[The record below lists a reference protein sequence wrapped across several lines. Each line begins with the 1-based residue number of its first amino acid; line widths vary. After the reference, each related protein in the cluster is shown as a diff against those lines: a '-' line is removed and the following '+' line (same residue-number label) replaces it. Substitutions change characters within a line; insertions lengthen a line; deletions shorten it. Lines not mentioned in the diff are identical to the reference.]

1 MPSFAF
7 KLCAFALSAATTL
20 WVAPSATAQDFSAK
34 PITLVVGFPA
44 GGSNDIVA
52 RLIAPHLSEA
62 LKTSVII
69 EIKAGA
75 SGTIAA
81 GSVVRS
87 APDGHTLLVSSLSPT
102 VVTPQTMRKP
112 PYDPRVDLLP
122 INMLGFTPE
131 TIAVGPT
138 LPNVKTLAE
147 LIALAQTREITMSS
161 AGVGGFPHLAIE
173 LFTIATK
180 GKFVHVPYK
189 GATPAVAD
197 TAAGHVDA
205 TMMDTP
211 PLLGLIKEGRLTA
224 LAVTSEK
231 RLSIL
236 PSVPTAQETVPGFI
250 AISWIG
256 LFAPAK
262 TPAAVINR
270 INEALTLTL
279 RKPEVLAQLEKV
291 ALPSGLMASTDE
303 FQKFVSAEY
312 IRWGEVLKQAKIELT
327 D

>member
-1 MPSFAF
+1 MHAYARTLLFLAF
-7 KLCAFALSAATTL
+7 SALSVLTVSPA
-20 WVAPSATAQDFSAK
+20 VVAQDFSAK

-44 GGSNDIVA
+44 GGSNDLIA
-52 RLIAPHLSEA
+52 RVIAPHLGEA

-81 GSVVRS
+81 TAVVR
-87 APDGHTLLVSSLSPT
+87 ATPDGHTLLVSSLSPT
-102 VVTPQTMRKP
+102 AITPQTMRKP
-112 PYDPRVDLLP
+112 PYDPRTDLIP

-138 LPNVKTLAE
+138 LPNVKTLSQ

-173 LFTIATK
+173 LFTLATK

-224 LAVTSEK
+224 LAVASEK
-231 RLSIL
+231 RLGVL
-236 PSVPTAQETVPGFI
+236 PEVPTAQDTVPGFT

-262 TPAAVINR
+262 TPDAVIAR
-270 INEALTLTL
+270 INDALTQTL
-279 RKPEVLAQLEKV
+279 KKPDVLAQLEKV
-291 ALPSGLMASTDE
+291 ALPSGLMASSAE
-303 FQKFVSAEY
+303 FQTFVAAEY
-312 IRWGEVLKQAKIELT
+312 IRWGEVLKHAKIELT

>member
-1 MPSFAF
+1 MPSFTLKF
-7 KLCAFALSAATTL
+7 CALALVFASTL
-20 WVAPSATAQDFSAK
+20 GVSPSATAQDFSAK

-44 GGSNDIVA
+44 GGSNDLVA

-69 EIKAGA
+69 DIKAGA

-81 GSVVRS
+81 GAVVRA

-102 VVTPQTMRKP
+102 VLTPQTMRKP
-112 PYDPRVDLLP
+112 PYDPRVDLIP
-122 INMLGFTPE
+122 INMLGYTPE

-138 LPNVKTLAE
+138 LPNVKTLAD

-173 LFTIATK
+173 LFKIATK

-224 LAVTSEK
+224 LAVSSEK
-231 RLSIL
+231 RLSVL
-236 PSVPTAQETVPGFI
+236 PEVPTAQETVSGFT

-262 TPAAVINR
+262 TPPAVINR

-291 ALPSGLMASTDE
+291 ALPSGLMSSTEE

-312 IRWGEVLKQAKIELT
+312 IRWGDVLKQANIELT

>member
-1 MPSFAF
+1 MPAFAS
-7 KLCAFALSAATTL
+7 KLCALALSAATTL

-52 RLIAPHLSEA
+52 RLVAPHLSEA

-112 PYDPRVDLLP
+112 PYDPRVDLIP

-173 LFTIATK
+173 LLTIATK
-180 GKFVHVPYK
+180 GRFVHVPYK

-224 LAVTSEK
+224 LAVSSEK
-231 RLSIL
+231 RLSVL
-236 PSVPTAQETVPGFI
+236 PEVPTAQETVPGFT

-262 TPAAVINR
+262 TPEAVIRR

-279 RKPEVLAQLEKV
+279 KKPDVIAQLEKV
-291 ALPSGLMASTDE
+291 ALPSGLMASTEE
-303 FQKFVSAEY
+303 FQKFVGTEY
-312 IRWGEVLKQAKIELT
+312 VRWGEVLKQAKIEPT

>member
-1 MPSFAF
+1 MHAYARTLLFLAF
-7 KLCAFALSAATTL
+7 SALSVLTVSPA
-20 WVAPSATAQDFSAK
+20 VVAQDFSAK

-44 GGSNDIVA
+44 GGSNDLIA
-52 RLIAPHLSEA
+52 RVIAPHLGEA

-81 GSVVRS
+81 TAVVR
-87 APDGHTLLVSSLSPT
+87 ATPDGHTLLVSSLSPT
-102 VVTPQTMRKP
+102 AITPQTMRKP
-112 PYDPRVDLLP
+112 PYDPRTDLIP

-138 LPNVKTLAE
+138 LPNIKTLSQ

-173 LFTIATK
+173 LFTLATK

-224 LAVTSEK
+224 LAVASEK
-231 RLSIL
+231 RLGVL
-236 PSVPTAQETVPGFI
+236 PEVPTAQDTVPGFT

-262 TPAAVINR
+262 TPDAVIAR
-270 INEALTLTL
+270 INDALTQTL
-279 RKPEVLAQLEKV
+279 KKPDVLAQLEKV
-291 ALPSGLMASTDE
+291 ALPSGLMASSAE
-303 FQKFVSAEY
+303 FQTFVAAEY
-312 IRWGEVLKQAKIELT
+312 IRWGEVLKHAKIELT

>member
-1 MPSFAF
+1 MWAPTR
-7 KLCAFALSAATTL
+7 KLLLLALTVSLAL
-20 WVAPSATAQDFSAK
+20 WVAPSVRAQDFSAK

-44 GGSNDIVA
+44 GGSNDLIA
-52 RLIAPHLSEA
+52 RVIAPHLSDL

-69 EIKAGA
+69 DIKAGA

-81 GSVVRS
+81 AAVVRA

-102 VVTPQTMRKP
+102 VLTPQTMRKP
-112 PYDPRVDLLP
+112 PYDPRTDLIP
-122 INMLGFTPE
+122 INMLGYTPE

-138 LPNVKTLAE
+138 LPNVKTLAQ

-173 LFTIATK
+173 LFTLATK

-224 LAVTSEK
+224 HAVSSDK
-231 RLSIL
+231 RLSVL
-236 PSVPTAQETVPGFI
+236 PAVPTADETVPGFT
-250 AISWIG
+250 AVSWIG

-262 TPAAVINR
+262 TSPEVIARLNA
-270 INEALTLTL
+270 ALTLTL
-279 RKPEVLAQLEKV
+279 TKPEVLTQLETV
-291 ALPSGLMASTDE
+291 ALPSGLMASTDA
-303 FQKFVSAEY
+303 FQKFVAAEY
-312 IRWGEVLKQAKIELT
+312 VRWGEVLKQAKIELT

>member
-1 MPSFAF
+1 MPSRAL
-7 KLCAFALSAATTL
+7 KLCALALISASTL
-20 WVAPSATAQDFSAK
+20 GILPGATAQDFSAK

-52 RLIAPHLSEA
+52 RLIAPHLSED

-81 GSVVRS
+81 GSVVR
-87 APDGHTLLVSSLSPT
+87 ATPDGHTLLVSSLSPT
-102 VVTPQTMRKP
+102 VLTPQTMRKP
-112 PYDPRVDLLP
+112 PYDPRVDLIP

-138 LPNVKTLAE
+138 LPNVKTLAD

-180 GKFVHVPYK
+180 AKFVHVPYK

-211 PLLGLIKEGRLTA
+211 PLLGLIKDGRLTA
-224 LAVTSEK
+224 LAVSSEK
-231 RLSIL
+231 RLNVL
-236 PSVPTAQETVPGFI
+236 PDVPTAQETVPGFT

-262 TPAAVINR
+262 TPATIVAR
-270 INEALTLTL
+270 INEALTITL
-279 RKPEVLAQLEKV
+279 RKPEVIAQLEKV
-291 ALPSGLMASTDE
+291 ALPSGLMGSTEE
-303 FQKFVSAEY
+303 FQKFVNAEY
-312 IRWGEVLKQAKIELT
+312 IRWGTALQQAKIELT

>member
-1 MPSFAF
+1 MP
-7 KLCAFALSAATTL
+7 LSALKRCLLASFFASMFCYLPT
-20 WVAPSATAQDFSAK
+20 ATAQDFSVK

-52 RLIAPHLSEA
+52 RLIAPHLGEA

-81 GSVVRS
+81 GSVVRA

-112 PYDPRVDLLP
+112 PYDPRVDLIP

-189 GATPAVAD
+189 GATPAIAD

-224 LAVTSEK
+224 LAVSSEK
-231 RLSIL
+231 RLSVL
-236 PSVPTAQETVPGFI
+236 PEVPTAQETVPGFT

-262 TPAAVINR
+262 TPEAVTRR

-279 RKPEVLAQLEKV
+279 KKPDVIAQLEKV
-291 ALPSGLMASTDE
+291 ALPSGLMASSEE

>member
-1 MPSFAF
+1 MPSFTLKF
-7 KLCAFALSAATTL
+7 CALALISASTL
-20 WVAPSATAQDFSAK
+20 GISFSAIAQDFSAK

-44 GGSNDIVA
+44 GGSNDLVA

-69 EIKAGA
+69 DIKAGA

-81 GSVVRS
+81 GSVVRA

-102 VVTPQTMRKP
+102 VLTPQTMRKP
-112 PYDPRVDLLP
+112 SYDPRVDLIP
-122 INMLGFTPE
+122 INMLGYTPE

-138 LPNVKTLAE
+138 LPNVKTLAD

-173 LFTIATK
+173 LFKIATK
-180 GKFVHVPYK
+180 GRFVHVPYK

-224 LAVTSEK
+224 LAVSSEK
-231 RLSIL
+231 RLSVL
-236 PSVPTAQETVPGFI
+236 PNVPTAQETVSGFI
-250 AISWIG
+250 AVSWIG

-262 TPAAVINR
+262 TPAAVLNR

-279 RKPEVLAQLEKV
+279 RKPEVLVQLEKV
-291 ALPSGLMASTDE
+291 ALPSGLMNSTEE
-303 FQKFVSAEY
+303 FQQFVSAEY
-312 IRWGEVLKQAKIELT
+312 IRWGDVLKQAKIELT

>member
-1 MPSFAF
+1 MQTFRRKLFSFA
-7 KLCAFALSAATTL
+7 LVLLSGVSLLPVTA
-20 WVAPSATAQDFSAK
+20 AQDFSAK

-52 RLIAPHLSEA
+52 RLIAPHLSEL

-69 EIKAGA
+69 DIKAGA

-81 GSVVRS
+81 SSVVRS

-112 PYDPRVDLLP
+112 PYDPRVDLIP

-138 LPNVKTLAE
+138 LPNVKTLAQ

-173 LFTIATK
+173 LFTLATK

-224 LAVTSEK
+224 LAVSSDK
-231 RLSIL
+231 RLSVL
-236 PSVPTAQETVPGFI
+236 PEVPTAQETLPGFT

-262 TPAAVINR
+262 TPSAVITR
-270 INEALTLTL
+270 INEALSITLK
-279 RKPEVLAQLEKV
+279 KPEVMAQLEKV
-291 ALPSGLMASTDE
+291 ALPSGLMSSTDE
-303 FQKFVSAEY
+303 FKAFVAAEY
-312 IRWGEVLKQAKIELT
+312 VRWGDVLKQAKIELT

>member
-1 MPSFAF
+1 MPPFTL
-7 KLCAFALSAATTL
+7 KLCVLAMIAFSTL
-20 WVAPSATAQDFSAK
+20 GVSSSATAQDFSAK

-44 GGSNDIVA
+44 GGSNDLVA

-69 EIKAGA
+69 DIKAGA

-81 GSVVRS
+81 GAVVRA

-102 VVTPQTMRKP
+102 VLTPQTMRKP
-112 PYDPRVDLLP
+112 PYDPRVDLIP
-122 INMLGFTPE
+122 INMLGYTPE

-138 LPNVKTLAE
+138 LPNVKTLAD

-173 LFTIATK
+173 LFKIATK

-211 PLLGLIKEGRLTA
+211 PLLSLIKDGRLTA
-224 LAVTSEK
+224 LAVSSEK
-231 RLSIL
+231 RLSVL
-236 PSVPTAQETVPGFI
+236 PNVPTAQETVPGFI
-250 AISWIG
+250 AVSWIG

-262 TPAAVINR
+262 TPVAVINR
-270 INEALTLTL
+270 VNEALTQTL
-279 RKPEVLAQLEKV
+279 KKPDVMAQLEKV
-291 ALPSGLMASTDE
+291 ALPSGLMASTEE

-312 IRWGEVLKQAKIELT
+312 VRWGAVLKEANIELS

>member
-1 MPSFAF
+1 MHAYARTLLFLAF
-7 KLCAFALSAATTL
+7 SALSVLTVSPA
-20 WVAPSATAQDFSAK
+20 VVAQDFSAK

-44 GGSNDIVA
+44 GGSNDLIA
-52 RLIAPHLSEA
+52 RVIAPHLGEA

-81 GSVVRS
+81 TAVVRS
-87 APDGHTLLVSSLSPT
+87 TPDGHTLLVSSLSPT
-102 VVTPQTMRKP
+102 AITPQTMRKP
-112 PYDPRVDLLP
+112 PYDPRTDLIP

-138 LPNVKTLAE
+138 LPNIKTLSQ

-161 AGVGGFPHLAIE
+161 AGLGGFPHLAIE
-173 LFTIATK
+173 LFTLATK
-180 GKFVHVPYK
+180 GKFVHVPFK

-224 LAVTSEK
+224 LAVASEK
-231 RLSIL
+231 RLGVL
-236 PSVPTAQETVPGFI
+236 PEVPTAQDTVPGFT

-262 TPAAVINR
+262 TPDAVIAR
-270 INEALTLTL
+270 INDALTQTL
-279 RKPEVLAQLEKV
+279 KKPEVLAQLEKV
-291 ALPSGLMASTDE
+291 ALPSGLMASSAE
-303 FQKFVSAEY
+303 FQTFVAAEY
-312 IRWGEVLKQAKIELT
+312 IRWGEVLKHAKIELT

>member
-1 MPSFAF
+1 MHAYARTLLFLAF
-7 KLCAFALSAATTL
+7 SALSVLTVSPA
-20 WVAPSATAQDFSAK
+20 VVAQDFSAK

-44 GGSNDIVA
+44 GGSNDLIA
-52 RLIAPHLSEA
+52 RVIAPHLGEA

-81 GSVVRS
+81 TAVVR
-87 APDGHTLLVSSLSPT
+87 ATPDGHTLLVSSLSPT
-102 VVTPQTMRKP
+102 AITPQTMRKP
-112 PYDPRVDLLP
+112 PYDPRTDLIP

-138 LPNVKTLAE
+138 LPNVKTLSQ

-173 LFTIATK
+173 LFTLATK

-224 LAVTSEK
+224 LAVASEK
-231 RLSIL
+231 RLGVL
-236 PSVPTAQETVPGFI
+236 PEVPTAQDTVPGFT
-250 AISWIG
+250 ASSWIG

-262 TPAAVINR
+262 TPDAVIAR
-270 INEALTLTL
+270 INDALTQTL
-279 RKPEVLAQLEKV
+279 KKPDVLAQLEKV
-291 ALPSGLMASTDE
+291 ALPSGLMASSAE
-303 FQKFVSAEY
+303 FQTFVAAEY
-312 IRWGEVLKQAKIELT
+312 IRWGEVLKHAKIELT

>member
-1 MPSFAF
+1 M
-7 KLCAFALSAATTL
+7 
-20 WVAPSATAQDFSAK
+20 
-34 PITLVVGFPA
+34 
-44 GGSNDIVA
+44 
-52 RLIAPHLSEA
+52 SEA

-112 PYDPRVDLLP
+112 PYDPRVDLIP

-138 LPNVKTLAE
+138 LPKVKTLAE

-173 LFTIATK
+173 LLTIATK

-224 LAVTSEK
+224 LAVSSEK
-231 RLSIL
+231 RLSVL
-236 PSVPTAQETVPGFI
+236 PDVPTAQETVPGFT
-250 AISWIG
+250 AVSWIG

-262 TPAAVINR
+262 TPPAVINR

-279 RKPEVLAQLEKV
+279 KKPDVLAQLEKV
-291 ALPSGLMASTDE
+291 ALPSGLMTSTQE
-303 FQKFVSAEY
+303 FQNFVSAEY
-312 IRWGEVLKQAKIELT
+312 LRWGEVLKQAKVELT

>member
-1 MPSFAF
+1 MPWFAS
-7 KLCAFALSAATTL
+7 KLCALALISASTL
-20 WVAPSATAQDFSAK
+20 SVLPSATAQDFSAK

-44 GGSNDIVA
+44 GGSNDLVA

-69 EIKAGA
+69 DIKAGA

-87 APDGHTLLVSSLSPT
+87 TPDGHTLLVSSLSPT
-102 VVTPQTMRKP
+102 VLTPQIMRKP
-112 PYDPRVDLLP
+112 PYDPRVDLIP

-138 LPNVKTLAE
+138 LPNVKTLEE

-173 LFTIATK
+173 LLKIATK

-189 GATPAVAD
+189 GATPAIAD

-205 TMMDTP
+205 TMIIKSYY
-211 PLLGLIKEGRLTA
+211 GLRL
-224 LAVTSEK
+224 
-231 RLSIL
+231 
-236 PSVPTAQETVPGFI
+236 
-250 AISWIG
+250 
-256 LFAPAK
+256 PARYL
-262 TPAAVINR
+262 VIHR
-270 INEALTLTL
+270 P
-279 RKPEVLAQLEKV
+279 KVLAN
-291 ALPSGLMASTDE
+291 
-303 FQKFVSAEY
+303 
-312 IRWGEVLKQAKIELT
+312 VLSSQHGTSHHVPNLHQ
-327 D
+327 

>member
-1 MPSFAF
+1 MPSFALKF
-7 KLCAFALSAATTL
+7 CALALISTSTL
-20 WVAPSATAQDFSAK
+20 AVLPSATAQDFSAK

-44 GGSNDIVA
+44 GGSNDLVA

-69 EIKAGA
+69 DIKAGA

-81 GSVVRS
+81 GAVVRA

-102 VVTPQTMRKP
+102 VLTPQTMRKP
-112 PYDPRVDLLP
+112 PYDPRVDLIP
-122 INMLGFTPE
+122 INMLGYTPE

-173 LFTIATK
+173 LFKIATK

-224 LAVTSEK
+224 LAVSSEK
-231 RLSIL
+231 RLSVL
-236 PSVPTAQETVPGFI
+236 PNVPTAQETVPGFI
-250 AISWIG
+250 AVSWIG

-262 TPAAVINR
+262 TPAAVLNLSLIHISEPTR
-270 INEALTLTL
+270 
-279 RKPEVLAQLEKV
+279 P
-291 ALPSGLMASTDE
+291 
-303 FQKFVSAEY
+303 Y
-312 IRWGEVLKQAKIELT
+312 
-327 D
+327 

>member
-1 MPSFAF
+1 MHAYARTLLFLAF
-7 KLCAFALSAATTL
+7 SVLSVLTVSPA
-20 WVAPSATAQDFSAK
+20 VEAQDFSAK

-44 GGSNDIVA
+44 GGSNDLIA
-52 RLIAPHLSEA
+52 RVIAPHLGEA

-81 GSVVRS
+81 TAVVR
-87 APDGHTLLVSSLSPT
+87 AVPDGHTLLVSSLSPT
-102 VVTPQTMRKP
+102 AITPQTMRKP
-112 PYDPRVDLLP
+112 PYDPRTDLLP
-122 INMLGFTPE
+122 INMLGYTPE

-138 LPNVKTLAE
+138 LPNVKTLSQ

-173 LFTIATK
+173 LFTLATK

-211 PLLGLIKEGRLTA
+211 PLLGLIKDGRLTA
-224 LAVTSEK
+224 LAVASEK
-231 RLSIL
+231 RLGVL
-236 PSVPTAQETVPGFI
+236 PEVPTAQDTVPGFT

-262 TPAAVINR
+262 TPDAVIAR
-270 INEALTLTL
+270 INDALTQTL
-279 RKPEVLAQLEKV
+279 KKPDVLAQLEKV
-291 ALPSGLMASTDE
+291 ALPSGLMASSAE
-303 FQKFVSAEY
+303 FQTFVAAEY
-312 IRWGEVLKQAKIELT
+312 IRWGEVLKHAKIELT

>member
-1 MPSFAF
+1 MPWFAS
-7 KLCAFALSAATTL
+7 KLCALALISASTL
-20 WVAPSATAQDFSAK
+20 SVLPRATAQDFSAK

-44 GGSNDIVA
+44 GGSNDLVA

-69 EIKAGA
+69 DIKAGA

-87 APDGHTLLVSSLSPT
+87 TPDGHTLLVSSLSPT
-102 VVTPQTMRKP
+102 VLTPQIMRKP
-112 PYDPRVDLLP
+112 PYDPRIDLIP

-173 LFTIATK
+173 LLTIATK

-189 GATPAVAD
+189 GATPAIAD

-211 PLLGLIKEGRLTA
+211 PLLGLIRDGRLTA
-224 LAVTSEK
+224 LAVSSEK
-231 RLSIL
+231 PLSVL
-236 PSVPTAQETVPGFI
+236 PNVPTAQETVPGFI

-262 TPAAVINR
+262 TPATVINR

-279 RKPEVLAQLEKV
+279 RKPEVIAQLEKI
-291 ALPSGLMASTDE
+291 ALPSGLMASSDE

-312 IRWGEVLKQAKIELT
+312 VRWGAVLKQAKIEMT

>member
-1 MPSFAF
+1 MPLAALKRCVLASF
-7 KLCAFALSAATTL
+7 FASMFCCLS
-20 WVAPSATAQDFSAK
+20 SAIAQDFAAK

-52 RLIAPHLSEA
+52 RLIAPHLGEA

-81 GSVVRS
+81 GSVVRA

-112 PYDPRVDLLP
+112 PYDPRVDLIP

-189 GATPAVAD
+189 GATPAIAD

-224 LAVTSEK
+224 LAVSSEK
-231 RLSIL
+231 RLSVL
-236 PSVPTAQETVPGFI
+236 PEVPTAQETVPGFT

-262 TPAAVINR
+262 TPEAVTRR

-279 RKPEVLAQLEKV
+279 KKPDVIAQLEKV
-291 ALPSGLMASTDE
+291 ALPSGLMASSEE

>member
-1 MPSFAF
+1 MPSFALKF
-7 KLCAFALSAATTL
+7 CALALISTSTL
-20 WVAPSATAQDFSAK
+20 AVLPSATAQDFSAK

-44 GGSNDIVA
+44 GGSNDLVA

-69 EIKAGA
+69 DIKAGA

-81 GSVVRS
+81 GAVVRA

-102 VVTPQTMRKP
+102 VLTPQTMRKP
-112 PYDPRVDLLP
+112 PYDPRVDLIP
-122 INMLGFTPE
+122 INMLGYTPE

-173 LFTIATK
+173 LFKIATK

-224 LAVTSEK
+224 LAVSSEK
-231 RLSIL
+231 RLSVL
-236 PSVPTAQETVPGFI
+236 PEVPTAQETVSGFT

-262 TPAAVINR
+262 TPPAVINR
-270 INEALTLTL
+270 VNEALTQTL
-279 RKPEVLAQLEKV
+279 KKPDVMAQLEKV
-291 ALPSGLMASTDE
+291 ALPSGLMASTAE

-312 IRWGEVLKQAKIELT
+312 VRWGAVLKEANIELS

>member
-1 MPSFAF
+1 MHAYARTLLFLAF
-7 KLCAFALSAATTL
+7 FVLSVLSVSPAA
-20 WVAPSATAQDFSAK
+20 VAQDFSAK

-44 GGSNDIVA
+44 GGSNDLIA
-52 RLIAPHLSEA
+52 RVIAPHLGEA

-81 GSVVRS
+81 TAVVR
-87 APDGHTLLVSSLSPT
+87 AVPDGHTLLVSSLSPT
-102 VVTPQTMRKP
+102 AITPQTMRKP
-112 PYDPRVDLLP
+112 PYDPRTDLIP

-138 LPNVKTLAE
+138 LPNVKTLAQ

-173 LFTIATK
+173 LFTLATK

-211 PLLGLIKEGRLTA
+211 PLLGLIKDGRLTA
-224 LAVTSEK
+224 LAVASEK
-231 RLSIL
+231 RLGVL
-236 PSVPTAQETVPGFI
+236 PDVPTAQETVPGFT

-262 TPAAVINR
+262 TPDAVIAR
-270 INEALTLTL
+270 INDALTQTL
-279 RKPEVLAQLEKV
+279 KKPEVLAQLEKV
-291 ALPSGLMASTDE
+291 ALPSGLMASSAE
-303 FQKFVSAEY
+303 FQKFVAAEY
-312 IRWGEVLKQAKIELT
+312 IRWGEVLKHAKIELT

>member
-1 MPSFAF
+1 MPSFAS
-7 KLCAFALSAATTL
+7 KLCVLALMSASTL
-20 WVAPSATAQDFSAK
+20 GILPSATAQDFSTK

-81 GSVVRS
+81 GAVVRA

-102 VVTPQTMRKP
+102 VLTPQTMRRP
-112 PYDPRVDLLP
+112 PYDPRVDLIP
-122 INMLGFTPE
+122 INMLGYTPE

-138 LPNVKTLAE
+138 LPNVKTLAD

-211 PLLGLIKEGRLTA
+211 PLLGLIKDGRLTA
-224 LAVTSEK
+224 LAVSSEK
-231 RLSIL
+231 RLNVL
-236 PSVPTAQETVPGFI
+236 PDVPTAHETVLGFS
-250 AISWIG
+250 AVSWIG
-256 LFAPAK
+256 LFAPAQ

-270 INEALTLTL
+270 LNEALTITL
-279 RKPEVLAQLEKV
+279 RKPEVVAQLEKV
-291 ALPSGLMASTDE
+291 ALPSGLMASSEE
-303 FQKFVSAEY
+303 FQKFVGAEY

>member
-1 MPSFAF
+1 MS
-7 KLCAFALSAATTL
+7 LSALKRCVLALLFASTFCCLST
-20 WVAPSATAQDFSAK
+20 STAQDFSAK

-52 RLIAPHLSEA
+52 RLIAPHLGET

-81 GSVVRS
+81 GSVVRA

-112 PYDPRVDLLP
+112 PYDPRVDLIP

-173 LFTIATK
+173 LLTLATK
-180 GKFVHVPYK
+180 AKFVHVPYK
-189 GATPAVAD
+189 GATPAIAD

-211 PLLGLIKEGRLTA
+211 PLLGLIREGRLTA
-224 LAVTSEK
+224 LAVSSEK
-231 RLSIL
+231 RLSVL
-236 PSVPTAQETVPGFI
+236 PEVPTAQETVPGFT

-262 TPAAVINR
+262 TPEALTRR

-279 RKPEVLAQLEKV
+279 KRPDVIAQLEKV
-291 ALPSGLMASTDE
+291 ALPSGLMASPEE

-312 IRWGEVLKQAKIELT
+312 IRWGAVLKQAKIELT